1 MRGQLLE
8 HVVEVGEDEP
18 VSIRAPPV
26 RDHAVRQNDE
36 VPGLL
41 FAVHDELA
49 EAVFLDPRHRSPPMT
64 SVSHSLPAPPGAKR
78 RDPAAFRP
86 DARAVYAALR
96 RRDRD
101 LEDARH
107 FLVGKADEVPQYERS
122 SVFERQL
129 PHPAGEECVQL
140 PGLRRPLRFVDP
152 AAGGHQLMLG
162 RLELD
167 KGQSLATLAGEG
179 LVHRDPVEPHE
190 DRRLGTKP
198 VEVAPRVDE
207 AVLRGLLY
215 VPRVVEQP
223 EEHGA
228 DSVLVTADELRERL
242 EVAAPSAPHER
253 AVVVRRVRH
262 RPMLRPRISA
272 DYDESAWTMG
282 ASKERWSS

>member
-1 MRGQLLE
+1 MLGQLLE

-26 RDHAVRQNDE
+26 RDHAVWQNDD

-49 EAVFLDPRHRSPPMT
+49 EGYSSILGIDH
-64 SVSHSLPAPPGAKR
+64 LPYLHAG
-78 RDPAAFRP
+78 
-86 DARAVYAALR
+86 AVYAALR

-129 PHPAGEECVQL
+129 PDPAGEECVQL
-140 PGLRRPLRFVDP
+140 PGLRRPLRFVD
-152 AAGGHQLMLG
+152 
-162 RLELD
+162 
-167 KGQSLATLAGEG
+167 
-179 LVHRDPVEPHE
+179 
-190 DRRLGTKP
+190 
-198 VEVAPRVDE
+198 
-207 AVLRGLLY
+207 
-215 VPRVVEQP
+215 
-223 EEHGA
+223 
-228 DSVLVTADELRERL
+228 
-242 EVAAPSAPHER
+242 PSAPHER